1 MPLPPPETQ
10 EFIDEVGA
18 LQSHTRRE
26 LEQSQQQLQ
35 EIKLLL
41 NQTASEIEK
50 LTQREMALANR
61 VRDMEVN
68 LDSYSRTDIRT
79 LYNANHEVQLRLFMM
94 RSQAEQLETRQQN
107 IREYQEKLRTI
118 LELLQVHADLA
129 QQHQT
134 DRLALRSAQGGSLI
148 PAWQNAVAV
157 IEGQEA
163 ERLRLARE
171 IQDGPAQTITNILLR
186 LEVCKQALKYD
197 VDAAQRELD
206 DLKAMLVGTLRDQR
220 RLLASIRPL
229 ALEDLGLSE
238 LLRRMLGEVGREA
251 GVETSVAGNLVG
263 PVPNH
268 LQVALFRLLQ
278 RAISAVLATGRQGR
292 LAVTLQAAPEHLSG
306 QLDVAGALA
315 DEARARLEA
324 YLATEPVAQCL
335 EILGGTAD
343 VEASD
348 AGQVGLTVRLPL
360 QGTSA

>member
-1 MPLPPPETQ
+1 MTLPPPETQ
-10 EFIDEVGA
+10 EFIEEVGA
-18 LQSHTRRE
+18 LQGHTRRE

-68 LDSYSRTDIRT
+68 LDSYSRADIRT

-107 IREYQEKLRTI
+107 IREYQEKLRAI
-118 LELLQVHADLA
+118 LELCQIQTDLA

-171 IQDGPAQTITNILLR
+171 IQDGPAQTITNILLH

-197 VDAAQRELD
+197 PDAAQRELD
-206 DLKAMLVGTLRDQR
+206 DLKAMLIGTLRDQR

-229 ALEDLGLSE
+229 ALEELGLTE
-238 LLRRMLGEVGREA
+238 LLRRMLAEVGREA
-251 GVETSVAGNLVG
+251 SVETTVAGSLAA

-268 LQVALFRLLQ
+268 LQVALYRLLQ
-278 RAISAVLATGRQGR
+278 RAVGAVLVPGRQGH
-292 LAVTLQAAPEHLSG
+292 LAATLQASPEHLDG
-306 QLDVAGALA
+306 QLDIAGGLA
-315 DEARARLEA
+315 EEARARLDA
-324 YLATEPVAQCL
+324 YLATEPVAHCL
-335 EILGGTAD
+335 EVLGGTAE
-343 VEASD
+343 VGAPE
-348 AGQVGLTVRLPL
+348 AGQVRLAVRLPL